1 MDCKFKRGDMVTWI
15 GQAEIGTVDD
25 VLDAK
30 GTEPLY
36 SIKCG
41 NELRW
46 GRDNE
51 LELFFARQ

>member
-1 MDCKFKRGDMVTWI
+1 MTKFKRGDMVTWI
-15 GQAEIGTVDD
+15 GQNEIGTVDD
-25 VLDAK
+25 VLHAQ

-41 NELRW
+41 NELRR

-51 LELFFARQ
+51 VELFFARP